1 MSETDE
7 TGQPEPTPEAEHA
20 RRRVRRGAIPSTPE
34 QRAEAARYDSAA
46 ADRDDPDSEESH

>member
-34 QRAEAARYDSAA
+34 QRAEAARYDPAA